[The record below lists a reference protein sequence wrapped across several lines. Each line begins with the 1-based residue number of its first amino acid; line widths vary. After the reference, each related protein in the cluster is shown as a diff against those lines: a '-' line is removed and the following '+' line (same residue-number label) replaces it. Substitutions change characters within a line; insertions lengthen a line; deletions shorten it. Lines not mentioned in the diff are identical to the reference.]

1 MRGTVPQSMGAGI
14 RSTFTKQK
22 RKPLQPVHK
31 ILPLAGFQSRFP
43 KEEEFAVV
51 IDLFFFALTLS
62 GKERLHL
69 FEERLSLRHY
79 ILLIQFSQLPQQLYL
94 L

>member
-1 MRGTVPQSMGAGI
+1 MAQFLTPWALGFVRHSQS
-14 RSTFTKQK
+14 RSESLCNLFTKSY
-22 RKPLQPVHK
+22 RKPDFKVDSQRKNSFTVL
-31 ILPLAGFQSRFP
+31 
-43 KEEEFAVV
+43 